1 MIEISQPKDPIFVCL
16 SLSTNKDFRKVYFQ
30 LQLFGDFPPKDRI
43 DAVASSSL
51 EQMQGNQA
59 GTGKKNQ
66 LTINCDKLSDNLSW
80 NNNKLLK
87 YLPHLFVHTD
97 VY

>member
-16 SLSTNKDFRKVYFQ
+16 SLSFNRDFQKVY
-30 LQLFGDFPPKDRI
+30 LLFGDFLPKDRI